1 MGTIKITSP
10 LQKVKGT
17 CNLIY
22 QTCNMEPNQIQVSD
36 EEYYKN
42 RFLDFM
48 NRHMYCQNHNPP
60 EYYYGTI
67 NTVLPSEKDL
77 ESSKIDIDKT
87 VLYWIN
93 KLNPIGFIKIN
104 QTSIDDIILTA
115 KKVKIELEEYI
126 DQEQKKENTNW
137 LWHANQK
144 VIPYLSYSYGYKYC
158 VAFGKIL
165 RQYMSG
171 EGKLWVDN
179 TLLCLQKYM
188 ESGLIYKNWL
198 PETASQADFKK
209 NINGNLFSFYK
220 DIELDNK
227 RFKEFAFA
235 THPDAYLEGGLSD
248 LLYKWK
254 FKDLVLIML
263 TPDFIEW
270 LDSSTRK
277 QAMVTIKS
285 LLGGLLKKQKDFF
298 IKYLDSLFN

>member
-17 CNLIY
+17 SKLMY
-22 QTCNMEPNQIQVSD
+22 QTCNMKPNKIQISN
-36 EEYYKN
+36 EKYYID

-48 NRHMYCQNHNPP
+48 NRHMFCKNHIPP
-60 EYYYGTI
+60 QYYYGTI

-77 ESSKIDIDKT
+77 ESSRIDIDKA
-87 VLYWIN
+87 VLYWIE
-93 KLNPIGFIKIN
+93 KLNPIGFMKIN

-115 KKVKIELEEYI
+115 KRVKIELEKYI

-165 RQYMSG
+165 KPYMSN
-171 EGKLWVDN
+171 EGKLWVDR
-179 TLLCLQKYM
+179 TLINLQLYM
-188 ESGLIYKNWL
+188 EQGLIDKSWI
-198 PETASQADFKK
+198 SQKSKRFNSKY
-209 NINGNLFSFYK
+209 NLERQRALFY
-220 DIELDNK
+220 DYIELDNV

-235 THPDAYLEGGLSD
+235 THPDAYLAGGLSV
-248 LLYKWK
+248 LLWKWK
-254 FKDLVLIML
+254 LKDLILIML

-270 LDSSTRK
+270 TDSSTRE
-277 QAMVTIKS
+277 QAMITIK
-285 LLGGLLKKQKDFF
+285 GLLKEQKDFLV
-298 IKYLDSLFN
+298 KYIDSLFN